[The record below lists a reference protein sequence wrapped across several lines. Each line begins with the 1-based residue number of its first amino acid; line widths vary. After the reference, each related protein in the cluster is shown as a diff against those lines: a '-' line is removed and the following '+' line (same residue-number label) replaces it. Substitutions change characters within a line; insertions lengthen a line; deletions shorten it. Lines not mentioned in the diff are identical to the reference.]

1 MFSSSWKTAT
11 LDYDRAATEFTGD
24 DVDRFT
30 DLVDLGDSY
39 EFLTVFIP
47 ALSASATITPYVQR
61 DEAIAT
67 VPIAL
72 HVFDS
77 DATGSFAHAT
87 SSGAGDIVVTFCIGG
102 TRYFRLYAGADQTAN
117 RTFYCRGF
125 NRVTE
130 GA

>member
-11 LDYDRAATEFTGD
+11 LDYDRATTEFTTD

-67 VPIAL
+67 VPVAV
-72 HVFDS
+72 HYFDS
-77 DATGSFAHAT
+77 DDTGSFAHAT
-87 SSGAGDIVVTFCIGG
+87 SSGAGGIVVTFHIGG